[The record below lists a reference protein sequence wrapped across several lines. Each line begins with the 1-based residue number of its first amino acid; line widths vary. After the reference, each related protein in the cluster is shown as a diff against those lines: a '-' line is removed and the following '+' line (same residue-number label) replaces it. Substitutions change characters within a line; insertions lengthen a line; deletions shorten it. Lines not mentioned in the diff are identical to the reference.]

1 MLRYVKDTIWITEM
15 EKDKKTMQYIKS
27 SDKRKKNGRDSKNYL
42 CLSKE
47 VTSLVCLGVANT
59 SIEIIK
65 VEIKN
70 YRIL

>member
-1 MLRYVKDTIWITEM
+1 MLRHIKNTALITDM

-27 SDKRKKNGRDSKNYL
+27 LDKRKKMEGTLKII
-42 CLSKE
+42 C
-47 VTSLVCLGVANT
+47 VCLGVANP